1 MISTLLKQS
10 KKNYC
15 DNYFKDNINNMK
27 STLEEIKSI
36 ISPQKQTNNSPKTIT
51 LGDLTVN
58 NPLIAVTVNPLKA
71 NDSHHIETRQLIC
84 NANQLTGS
92 YMMGNFG
99 G

>member
-36 ISPQKQTNNSPKTIT
+36 ISPQK
-51 LGDLTVN
+51 
-58 NPLIAVTVNPLKA
+58 
-71 NDSHHIETRQLIC
+71 
-84 NANQLTGS
+84 
-92 YMMGNFG
+92 
-99 G
+99 